1 MASDQLLKFVCGY
14 FGPLARWP
22 VASGKP
28 GQARANLVQTT
39 PPKPPLEI
47 SATVRGID
55 LIYGPVTPP
64 HKRC

>member
-14 FGPLARWP
+14 FGPFLRRA
-22 VASGKP
+22 VAPGMP
-28 GQARANLVQTT
+28 GQAQAILGQTT